1 MAKHIRRGN
10 ATRSSIRACVEHV
23 FGYEKGPMAITIR
36 SIGQVLNRPG
46 AQLARRSIG
55 QAKAA
60 GRITMA
66 KLSYNFRRLVF
77 HERRQPIA

>member
-36 SIGQVLNRPG
+36 SIGQALNRLGQGRWPDHHG
-46 AQLARRSIG
+46 QPKLQLPPPR
-55 QAKAA
+55 
-60 GRITMA
+60 
-66 KLSYNFRRLVF
+66 F
-77 HERRQPIA
+77 P